1 MSKYVEFTLEGG
13 GSILI
18 EGVDEPAR
26 TSAGFLRD
34 GDQHAAADKAVQ
46 SFDASVEAVRRSAD
60 LLVSKLLD
68 LSTPPDELQVTF
80 NLKASGEMGG
90 LAVGKSGGDANF
102 NVSLKW
108 QSHDKKAD
116 EEQNTKKEDEKQ
128 DAKKEEVG
136 H

>member
-1 MSKYVEFTLEGG
+1 VSKYVEFALEGG

-34 GDQHAAADKAVQ
+34 GEHRSAADKAAL
-46 SFDASVEAVRRSAD
+46 SFDASVESVRRSAD
-60 LLVSKLLD
+60 LLVSKLRD
-68 LSTPPDELQVTF
+68 LSTPPDELLVSF

-90 LAVGKSGGDANF
+90 LAVGKSGGEANYS
-102 NVSLKW
+102 VTLKW
-108 QSHDKKAD
+108 QSHDV
-116 EEQNTKKEDEKQ
+116 KEKEKEIEKEKE
-128 DAKKEEVG
+128 AHEVHHEEVA